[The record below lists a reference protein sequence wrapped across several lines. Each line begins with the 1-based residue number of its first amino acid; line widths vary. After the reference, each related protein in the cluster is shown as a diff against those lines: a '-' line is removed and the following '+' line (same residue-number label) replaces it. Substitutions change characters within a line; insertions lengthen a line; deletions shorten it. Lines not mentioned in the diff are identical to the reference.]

1 MLIKELVEHITL
13 LDAALQPKELA
24 KHNGVYLDILIKMIE
39 NNEPVEVDPAYR
51 EQYGDTVRIDPTMV
65 PELKQ
70 VLADPANIKFN
81 LPKFFVML
89 DDDGQPVPNI
99 PWGVLFKSAKFT
111 SKAGLKDYNAGHIT
125 EMLMGTAVAA
135 KFINQ
140 GKINTHADV
149 FKILQTLI
157 DSARVEAK
165 NYRFNVKRTVRFADK
180 PQPVQVTFTALVPA
194 KSAEALIKQVKAGA
208 LNTEL
213 TTLFNSAIRYTNES
227 NSIKNSVDRANKQK
241 KESTVEI
248 ISDGTTEAKGTKA
261 DMTLKLNGEKINL
274 ISLKT
279 YSSDTLGQ
287 ISGLG
292 FEQLSLWF
300 DTSFGIKIDQFKP
313 LLDPA
318 LPSAQVY
325 ENLITKIYDGYV
337 IGEVTRRVEN
347 QTPGKEAEIIERL
360 AHSANYHAR
369 GKSMEN
375 VEVVKLD
382 DRINKGGYKVLKFSD
397 DLKDA
402 MRVLDLDVKYIDKGQ
417 SRTIQIWVK
426 PKEGEEVKGHEN
438 KLCQFRTT
446 KMGDS
451 YRNYFE
457 VGRMLEKLVQQ
468 NIETTADE
476 TPTSAPAKPIKARFE
491 PKAGG
496 VGRGTR

>member
-1 MLIKELVEHITL
+1 
-13 LDAALQPKELA
+13 
-24 KHNGVYLDILIKMIE
+24 
-39 NNEPVEVDPAYR
+39 
-51 EQYGDTVRIDPTMV
+51 
-65 PELKQ
+65 
-70 VLADPANIKFN
+70 
-81 LPKFFVML
+81 
-89 DDDGQPVPNI
+89 
-99 PWGVLFKSAKFT
+99 
-111 SKAGLKDYNAGHIT
+111 
-125 EMLMGTAVAA
+125 
-135 KFINQ
+135 
-140 GKINTHADV
+140 
-149 FKILQTLI
+149 
-157 DSARVEAK
+157 
-165 NYRFNVKRTVRFADK
+165 
-180 PQPVQVTFTALVPA
+180 VTFTALVPA
-194 KSAEALIKQVKAGA
+194 KSAEALIKQVKTGT
-208 LNTEL
+208 LNAEL
-213 TTLFNSAIRYTNES
+213 TTLFDSAIRYTNES
-227 NSIKNSVDRANKQK
+227 NSIKNSVDQAKKQK
-241 KESTVEI
+241 TESLVEI

-300 DTSFGIKIDQFKP
+300 NTSFGIKIDQFKP

-325 ENLITKIYDGYV
+325 DNLITKIYDGYV
-337 IGEVTRRVEN
+337 IGEVIKRVEN

-397 DLKDA
+397 DLKEA

-426 PKEGEEVKGHEN
+426 PKEGEETKGHEN

-468 NIETTADE
+468 NIETTADD
-476 TPTSAPAKPIKARFE
+476 TPKSAPVKPIKARFE